1 MKEEACLQGGR
12 RRMMMKSII
21 AHQIIHLLKKSH
33 TPRVAIGDST
43 IHAKAGR

>member
-1 MKEEACLQGGR
+1 MKEEACLQG
-12 RRMMMKSII
+12 MKKSII

-33 TPRVAIGDST
+33 SPRVAIGDST